1 MGFARIRRWDCRAG
15 ADTTSPA
22 ASAAFSA
29 PATAVSIR
37 PGEPFPL
44 GAAWDGRGTNFAVF
58 SEVADAVDLCLF
70 DDGGHE
76 TRIRLP
82 ERTAFC
88 WHGYLSG
95 IGPGQRYGFRVHG
108 PWNPAE
114 GQRCNPAKLL
124 IDPYAKSIS
133 GDIEWN
139 DAVFPYPL
147 GGDDLQRDDRDSA
160 AYVPKSVVIDDSF
173 DWARTRRRDASSTRV
188 LSTKST

>member
-1 MGFARIRRWDCRAG
+1 
-15 ADTTSPA
+15 
-22 ASAAFSA
+22 
-29 PATAVSIR
+29 
-37 PGEPFPL
+37 
-44 GAAWDGRGTNFAVF
+44 DGRGTNFAVF

-70 DDGGHE
+70 DDDGHE

-88 WHGYLSG
+88 WPGYLSG

-133 GDIEWN
+133 GDIEWH
-139 DAVFPYPL
+139 DAVFPSPL
-147 GGDDLQRDDRDSA
+147 GGGHLTRDDRDSA
-160 AYVPKSVVIDDSF
+160 AYVPRSVVVDDSF
-173 DWARTRRRDASSTRV
+173 DWGQDQAPGRKLHET
-188 LSTKST
+188 

>member
-1 MGFARIRRWDCRAG
+1 M
-15 ADTTSPA
+15 
-22 ASAAFSA
+22 
-29 PATAVSIR
+29 
-37 PGEPFPL
+37 
-44 GAAWDGRGTNFAVF
+44 
-58 SEVADAVDLCLF
+58 
-70 DDGGHE
+70 
-76 TRIRLP
+76 P